1 MKTKVEDFTKIT
13 QKNRKYYTL
22 RVVMKRF
29 DRDEQGEMDSIA
41 QKLGGL
47 EGGSG
52 YSFLTGE
59 RDVSYLFP
67 TKSKT
72 QQFATKAFKAGIIR
86 ARVHLSEASLDWSYN
101 EGDYVSYDKVMPR
114 K

>member
-13 QKNRKYYTL
+13 QKNQKYYTL

-29 DRDEQGEMDSIA
+29 DRDMQDEMDSIA

-52 YSFLTGE
+52 YSFLTGD

-67 TKSKT
+67 TKSKA
-72 QQFATKAFKAGIIR
+72 QQFATKAFKAGFIK
-86 ARVHLSEASLDWSYN
+86 AKLHLCEAILDWSYD
-101 EGDYVSYDKVMPR
+101 EGNYVSYDKVMPR